1 MNINFFTV
9 YSFVETVEDIQ
20 VTLEQ
25 KVDHGRNKKVCLLV
39 KWPSRFLILL
49 LQASFF
55 HRQHARAHSVDPQ
68 ERLFAFP
75 SRPYRS

>member
-25 KVDHGRNKKVCLLV
+25 KVDHGRNKKYVF
-39 KWPSRFLILL
+39 W
-49 LQASFF
+49 
-55 HRQHARAHSVDPQ
+55 
-68 ERLFAFP
+68 
-75 SRPYRS
+75 